1 MALVFRIVGLNR
13 TFNRMILFCSVH
25 MWVGVVRK
33 WVCEVCCAEQMAG
46 LSLKSPCGR
55 LRASWRWGYGTAWWE
70 GEAAP
75 APVCT
80 AGFPDVGCW
89 ALLLLWTT
97 APWKGL
103 GAHVSTYCP
112 QWVLRKSGSGGAEL
126 SDTQDMIA
134 AGHRGWLNAWAW
146 ESGSWGG

>member
-1 MALVFRIVGLNR
+1 MGRGGKEVSLRSLLCGADGWSLSEVTMWKAESLLEMGVRDCLV
-13 TFNRMILFCSVH
+13 
-25 MWVGVVRK
+25 
-33 WVCEVCCAEQMAG
+33 
-46 LSLKSPCGR
+46 GR
-55 LRASWRWGYGTAWWE
+55 R
-70 GEAAP
+70 AAP

-89 ALLLLWTT
+89 ALLLLRTT

-134 AGHRGWLNAWAW
+134 AGHRGWLNA
-146 ESGSWGG
+146 